1 MLQQLLFWI
10 IKIPYTILGFLKK
23 SCLYEGKRYPP
34 GPFRLPFIGSLWR
47 LGIRLSEKTFRK
59 LAKQYGNIYS
69 LWIGN
74 QHAVILSGYKA
85 VKEGLIDNSQAFVD
99 RPSTPFLIALTKNR
113 GIGFSGGHV
122 WMQQRRF
129 SVITMRKL
137 GLGKRGLETQIQE
150 EAQQLV
156 EFFTSTK
163 GQAFDPAMPIT
174 NSICNVICAAAFGYR
189 FSTDDKEFLEM
200 IEAIRIILKFPGS
213 VCHALY
219 EVFPYIMKY
228 LPGPHQT
235 VKSACRRII
244 SFSRKQVKHHKENQ
258 NLHEPQD
265 FIDFYLFQ
273 IEKSQD
279 HPNSTYN
286 EDNLT
291 HCIFDLFVAGTDTTS
306 SSLKW
311 ALLVMANH
319 LDVQD
324 KVHEEIKEALGS
336 SHSICYQDRK
346 KVPYTN
352 AVIHEIMRNKFILLF
367 GLPRQCVKDV
377 YLSNFL
383 IPKGAILTPD
393 LRSVL
398 FDPEHWETPDE
409 FNPNHFLDKEGNFV
423 PKDAFLPFGAGAR
436 VCLGELLAKIEI
448 FIVFTSLL
456 REFRFQPPEGQEK
469 LSQKTIIGLGVNCLP
484 YKICALPRNKQS

>member
-10 IKIPYTILGFLKK
+10 IMIPYRILCFLKK
-23 SCLYEGKRYPP
+23 FCPCKGKRYPP
-34 GPFRLPFIGSLWR
+34 GPFRLPFIGGLWR

-59 LAKQYGNIYS
+59 MAKQYGNVYS
-69 LWIGN
+69 LWVGN
-74 QHAVILSGYKA
+74 QHAVILTGYKA

-99 RPSTPFLIALTKNR
+99 RPPTPFLSVVTKNR
-113 GIGFSGGHV
+113 GIAFSSGHV

-129 SVITMRKL
+129 GVVTMRKL
-137 GLGKRGLETQIQE
+137 GLGKKGLESQIQE

-163 GQAFDPAMPIT
+163 SQAFDPAMPIT
-174 NSICNVICAAAFGYR
+174 NSICNIICAASFGYR
-189 FSTDDKEFLEM
+189 FSADDKDFLEL
-200 IEAIRIILKFPGS
+200 IEAIRVTLKFGATI
-213 VCHALY
+213 CHGLY
-219 EVFPYIMKY
+219 EVFPHIMKY

-235 VKSACRRII
+235 VKSACKRII
-244 SFSRKQVKHHKENQ
+244 SFARKQVEQHKENQ

-273 IEKSQD
+273 MEKSKD

-286 EDNLT
+286 EDNLI
-291 HCIFDLFVAGTDTTS
+291 HCIFDLFIAGTDTTS

-324 KVHEEIKEALGS
+324 
-336 SHSICYQDRK
+336 
-346 KVPYTN
+346 
-352 AVIHEIMRNKFILLF
+352 
-367 GLPRQCVKDV
+367 
-377 YLSNFL
+377 
-383 IPKGAILTPD
+383 

-398 FDPEHWETPDE
+398 CDPEHWETPEE

-423 PKDAFLPFGAGAR
+423 PNDAFLPFGAGVR
-436 VCLGELLAKIEI
+436 ICLGELLAKIEI
-448 FIVFTSLL
+448 FIVFTNLL
-456 REFRFQPPEGQEK
+456 REFRIQPPEGVK
-469 LSQKTIIGLGVNCLP
+469 KISQKSIIGLGVHCLP
-484 YKICALPRNKQS
+484 YKICALPRINSS

>member
-1 MLQQLLFWI
+1 MQ
-10 IKIPYTILGFLKK
+10 
-23 SCLYEGKRYPP
+23 
-34 GPFRLPFIGSLWR
+34 
-47 LGIRLSEKTFRK
+47 

-74 QHAVILSGYKA
+74 QHAVILTGYKA

-99 RPSTPFLIALTKNR
+99 RPHTPFLSVLTKNR
-113 GIGFSGGHV
+113 GIGFSHGHV

-150 EAQQLV
+150 EAQHLV

-163 GQAFDPAMPIT
+163 GQAFDPAIPIT
-174 NSICNVICAAAFGYR
+174 NSFCNTICAAAFGYR
-189 FSTDDKEFLEM
+189 FSTDDKEFLEL
-200 IEAIRIILKFPGS
+200 IEAIRIILKFAGS
-213 VCHALY
+213 VCHAS
-219 EVFPYIMKY
+219 K
-228 LPGPHQT
+228 
-235 VKSACRRII
+235 
-244 SFSRKQVKHHKENQ
+244 
-258 NLHEPQD
+258 
-265 FIDFYLFQ
+265 
-273 IEKSQD
+273 D

-286 EDNLT
+286 EDQLT

-324 KVHEEIKEALGS
+324 KVHKEIKEALGS
-336 SHSICYQDRK
+336 SHSISYQDRK

-377 YLSNFL
+377 YVDNFL
-383 IPKGAILTPD
+383 IPK
-393 LRSVL
+393 
-398 FDPEHWETPDE
+398 
-409 FNPNHFLDKEGNFV
+409 
-423 PKDAFLPFGAGAR
+423 
-436 VCLGELLAKIEI
+436 
-448 FIVFTSLL
+448 
-456 REFRFQPPEGQEK
+456 
-469 LSQKTIIGLGVNCLP
+469 
-484 YKICALPRNKQS
+484 

>member
-1 MLQQLLFWI
+1 MLQQLLFGI
-10 IKIPYTILGFLKK
+10 FMIPYRSLCFLKK
-23 SCLYEGKRYPP
+23 FCSCQGKPYPP

-47 LGIRLSEKTFRK
+47 LGINLSETTFRK

-99 RPSTPFLIALTKNR
+99 RPPTPFLSAITKNR
-113 GIGFSGGHV
+113 GIAFSSGHV
-122 WMQQRRF
+122 WIQQRRF
-129 SVITMRKL
+129 GVVTMRKL
-137 GLGKRGLETQIQE
+137 GLGRKGLETQIQA

-156 EFFTSTK
+156 EFITNTK
-163 GQAFDPAMPIT
+163 GHAFDPAIPIT

-189 FSTDDKEFLEM
+189 FPIEDKDFSELM
-200 IEAIRIILKFPGS
+200 EAIRVTLKFAATVSHG
-213 VCHALY
+213 LY

-235 VKSACRRII
+235 VKSACKRII
-244 SFSRKQVKHHKENQ
+244 SFVKKQVKQHKENQ

-273 IEKSQD
+273 MEKSKD

-286 EDNLT
+286 EDNLIQ
-291 HCIFDLFVAGTDTTS
+291 CIFDLFIAGTDTTS
-306 SSLKW
+306 SSIKW
-311 ALLVMANH
+311 ALLLMANH

-324 KVHEEIKEALGS
+324 KVHKEIKEVLGS
-336 SHSICYQDRK
+336 SQSICYQDRK

-352 AVIHEIMRNKFILLF
+352 AVIHEIIRSKYILLF
-367 GLPRQCVKDV
+367 GLPRECVKDV
-377 YLSNFL
+377 YMGNFL

-398 FDPEHWETPDE
+398 LDPEHWETPEE

-423 PKDAFLPFGAGAR
+423 PNEAFLPFGAGAR

-448 FIVFTSLL
+448 FIVFASLL
-456 REFRFQPPEGQEK
+456 RGFRFQPPEGVEK
-469 LSQKTIIGLGVNCLP
+469 LSQKTIVGLTIHSVP
-484 YKICALPRNKQS
+484 YKICALPRINSS